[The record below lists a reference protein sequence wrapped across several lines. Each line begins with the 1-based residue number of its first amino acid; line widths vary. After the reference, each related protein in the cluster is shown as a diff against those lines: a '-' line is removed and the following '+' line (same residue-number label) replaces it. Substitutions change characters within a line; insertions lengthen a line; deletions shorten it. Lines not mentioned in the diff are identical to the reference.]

1 MIKKILIICFVCVC
15 GASFSSAQSLL
26 ESGTVEKMVDMSL
39 EGLKGS
45 YQKLSDRNRLLSSGV
60 EGYREHIQS
69 LRQELDSLASQTTK
83 LSATPGG
90 HEKAGL
96 MSTEAVERQEI
107 KRLTEEIES
116 SSEKAIER
124 AFGREKSELDTALEQ
139 SRKNLRT
146 ARRDVKTL
154 REQIAEGDAAGQLKA
169 RQAQLQQQLADRQAG
184 VKLESAKA
192 YANRLD
198 KEIAK
203 LKSRQKE
210 LERKLSRS
218 SPEEPLE
225 IASFTE
231 ESYQLRRRFV
241 ALYDENIRLKK
252 EMFDLGTLAVSP
264 QP

>member
-15 GASFSSAQSLL
+15 GASFSSAQSS

-45 YQKLSDRNRLLSSGV
+45 YQKLSDQNRLLSAGID
-60 EGYREHIQS
+60 GYRGHIQS
-69 LRQELDSLASQTTK
+69 LRQELDSLASKRTE
-83 LSATPGG
+83 LSATPND
-90 HEKAGL
+90 HEKAGV
-96 MSTEAVERQEI
+96 MSPEAVDRQEI

-116 SSEKAIER
+116 SSEKAIEK
-124 AFGREKSELDTALEQ
+124 AFGQKKSELETVLEE
-139 SRKNLRT
+139 SRKNLR
-146 ARRDVKTL
+146 AVRLDVKTL
-154 REQIAEGDAAGQLKA
+154 REQIAGGDAAGQLKA

-198 KEIAK
+198 KEIVR

-252 EMFDLGTLAVSP
+252 EMFDLGTFAGSP
-264 QP
+264 

>member
-1 MIKKILIICFVCVC
+1 MIKKIFIICLVYVCS
-15 GASFSSAQSLL
+15 ASFSSAQSS

-45 YQKLSDRNRLLSSGV
+45 YQKLSDQNRLLSAGID
-60 EGYREHIQS
+60 GYRRHIQS
-69 LRQELDSLASQTTK
+69 LRQELDSLASQRTK
-83 LSATPGG
+83 LSATPND
-90 HEKAGL
+90 HEKAGV
-96 MSTEAVERQEI
+96 MSPEAVDRQEI

-116 SSEKAIER
+116 SSEKAIEK
-124 AFGREKSELDTALEQ
+124 AFGREKSELETVLEQ
-139 SRKNLRT
+139 SRKNLR
-146 ARRDVKTL
+146 AVRLDVKTL
-154 REQIAEGDAAGQLKA
+154 REQIAGGDAIVQLKA
-169 RQAQLQQQLADRQAG
+169 RQARLQQQLVDRQTG
-184 VKLESAKA
+184 VRLESAKA

-203 LKSRQKE
+203 LKWRQKE
-210 LERKLSRS
+210 LGKKLSRS
-218 SPEEPLE
+218 SQEEPLD

-241 ALYDENIRLKK
+241 ALHDENIILKK